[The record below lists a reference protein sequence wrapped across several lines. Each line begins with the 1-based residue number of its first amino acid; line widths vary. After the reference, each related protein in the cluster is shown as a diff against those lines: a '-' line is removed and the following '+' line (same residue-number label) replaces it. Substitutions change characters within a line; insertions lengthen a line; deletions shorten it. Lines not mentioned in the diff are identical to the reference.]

1 MKIAVTDITRMERGY
16 FCVAGVDVDDG
27 THVRPV
33 QPMGR
38 LRDNLCARSGGP
50 FDMAIV
56 VDLGLTRPIPSPP
69 EVEDHEFTPWHARAV
84 RSIDPDLFWG
94 MLTHLSRPSLRTI
107 FGPDLRHAGAGS
119 AIVDQG
125 GGTASLGC
133 LRPHVQPTMYL
144 RPRVDKP
151 PQPRLRFSDGTF
163 DLDLSITDL
172 RLVERDHQTVR
183 REFFD
188 AAVRRL
194 DEGVPVLLSVGLTR
208 PYASDEGREPVH
220 WLQVNN
226 LHFEDMPCWRLADRR
241 SGIGRPSPTSC
252 HHTSGG
258 AGQRQADDHDD
269 LEDLPF

>member
-1 MKIAVTDITRMERGY
+1 MKIAVTHLTRMERGY
-16 FCVAGVDVDDG
+16 FCVAGVNIDTG

-38 LRDNLCARSGGP
+38 LRDNLCAQRGGP
-50 FDMAIV
+50 FDMATV

-69 EVEDHEFTPWHARAV
+69 EVEDYEFTPSHARATKL
-84 RSIDPDLFWG
+84 IEPALFWG

-107 FGPDLRHAGAGS
+107 FGPNLRCVGAGS

-125 GGTASLGC
+125 AGMASLGC
-133 LRPHVQPTMYL
+133 LRPLRQPSMYL
-144 RPRVDKP
+144 RSRADKP

-163 DLDLSITDL
+163 ELDLSITDL

-183 REFFD
+183 GDVFD
-188 AAVRRL
+188 AAARRL
-194 DEGVPVLLSVGLTR
+194 DNGVPVLLSIGLTR
-208 PYASDEGREPVH
+208 PYSGDEDRAPVH

-226 LHFEDMPCWRLADRR
+226 LHFEDLPCWRLAEA
-241 SGIGRPSPTSC
+241 SPAATESAWRAED
-252 HHTSGG
+252 S
-258 AGQRQADDHDD
+258 